1 MNLNSMVNSALKEK
15 EISKHSWALKSNNI
29 AMKKMDKSSFI
40 NNETGIPIDI
50 RSFFEIDVMK
60 ENSNFQITLEFM
72 KQDYLARIRKG
83 LGEKARTKLLWPS
96 KLTEYVQM
104 KYPIIYEEFRKGN
117 KVDDNVPYM
126 IFKKIDEKYYKVSF
140 STSLEEYEGIGSVQV
155 TSTSKLEPVKRNRE
169 YSSYGEEI
177 RDSVVYEYLFNAK
190 SQCWIDENILGL
202 DSKESKGYE
211 AMGILHH
218 IGIKNDHKGI
228 FEGINISDALSLLQ
242 KEMENFNPIKDV
254 LIRLSEEAITIT
266 LDTHVDEEDD
276 FPEGKEKFRL
286 HRYRERNNKL
296 VKQAKERF
304 IQVHGRLY
312 CEACGMD
319 FEQVYGDRG
328 RNFIE
333 AHHRKP
339 ISEMKN
345 DETTKI
351 EDLAMLC
358 PNCHSM
364 IHRKPLVTVEELR
377 VLIQSKGKFI

>member
-1 MNLNSMVNSALKEK
+1 MNLNSMVTSALKEK

-60 ENSNFQITLEFM
+60 GNSNFQITLEFM
-72 KQDYLARIRKG
+72 NQDYLARIRKG

-104 KYPIIYEEFRKGN
+104 KYPNIYEEFRKDN
-117 KVDDNVPYM
+117 KVDGNVPYM
-126 IFKKIDEKYYKVSF
+126 IFKKLDKKYYKVSF

-155 TSTSKLEPVKRNRE
+155 ASTSKLEPVKRNRE
-169 YSSYGEEI
+169 YSSYGEET

-190 SQCWIDENILGL
+190 SHRWIDENILGL
-202 DSKESKGYE
+202 DSKESKGYQ
-211 AMGILHH
+211 AMGILHN

-254 LIRLSEEAITIT
+254 LIRMSEE
-266 LDTHVDEEDD
+266 ED
-276 FPEGKEKFRL
+276 FLEGKEKFRL

-296 VKQAKERF
+296 VNQAKERF

-319 FEQVYGDRG
+319 FERIYGDRG
-328 RNFIE
+328 RDFIE

-345 DETTKI
+345 NETNKI

-358 PNCHSM
+358 SNCHSM
-364 IHRKPLVTVEELR
+364 IYRKPQVTVEELR
-377 VLIQSKGKFI
+377 VLIQSK

>member
-1 MNLNSMVNSALKEK
+1 MNLHSMVNLALQEK
-15 EISKHSWALKSNNI
+15 EISKHSWTLKSNNI
-29 AMKKMDKSSFI
+29 AIKKMDKSSFV

-60 ENSNFQITLEFM
+60 EDSTFQITLEFM
-72 KQDYLARIRKG
+72 QQDHPARIRKG
-83 LGEKARTKLLWPS
+83 LGEKARTKLLWSS
-96 KLTEYVQM
+96 KLTEYVQT
-104 KYPIIYEEFRKGN
+104 KYPNIYEKFRRDN
-117 KVDDNVPYM
+117 KVEDNVPYM
-126 IFKKIDEKYYKVSF
+126 IFKKIDKKLYKVSF
-140 STSLEEYEGIGSVQV
+140 STSLEEYEGTGSVQV
-155 TSTSKLEPVKRNRE
+155 TSLPKLEPVKRNRE
-169 YSSYGEEI
+169 YSSYVDKI

-190 SQCWIDENILGL
+190 SHRWIDENILAL
-202 DSKESKGYE
+202 DSKESKGYQ

-218 IGIKNDHKGI
+218 IGLKNDHKGI
-228 FEGINISDALSLLQ
+228 FEGMDISDALSLLQ
-242 KEMENFNPIKDV
+242 KEMEDFNPIKDV

-266 LDTHVDEEDD
+266 LDKHVDEEDD

-319 FEQVYGDRG
+319 FERIYGDRG
-328 RNFIE
+328 RDFIE

-358 PNCHSM
+358 SNCHSM

-377 VLIQSKGKFI
+377 VLIQFK

>member
-1 MNLNSMVNSALKEK
+1 MVNLALEEK

-29 AMKKMDKSSFI
+29 AIKKMDKSSFI
-40 NNETGIPIDI
+40 NNETGIPVDI
-50 RSFFEIDVMK
+50 RSFFEIDVRK

-72 KQDYLARIRKG
+72 KQDYVTKIRKG
-83 LGEKARTKLLWPS
+83 LGKRARTKLLWPS
-96 KLTEYVQM
+96 KLTEYVQT
-104 KYPIIYEEFRKGN
+104 KYPDIYEKFRRNN
-117 KVDDNVPYM
+117 KVEDNVPYM
-126 IFKKIDEKYYKVSF
+126 IFKKIDKKSYTVSF
-140 STSLEEYEGIGSVQV
+140 STSLEEYEGTSSVQV
-155 TSTSKLEPVKRNRE
+155 TSIPKLEPVKRNRE
-169 YSSYGEEI
+169 YSSYGDKI

-190 SQCWIDENILGL
+190 SHRWIDENILAL
-202 DSKESKGYE
+202 DSKESKGYQ

-218 IGIKNDHKGI
+218 IGLKNDHKGI
-228 FEGINISDALSLLQ
+228 FEGMNISDVLSLLQ
-242 KEMENFNPIKDV
+242 KKMGNFNPIKDV

-266 LDTHVDEEDD
+266 LDKHVDEEDD

-319 FEQVYGDRG
+319 FESIYGNRG
-328 RNFIE
+328 RDFIE
-333 AHHRKP
+333 AHHRRP

-358 PNCHSM
+358 SNCHSM
-364 IHRKPLVTVEELR
+364 IHLKPLITVEELR
-377 VLIQSKGKFI
+377 VLIQSKTKFK

>member
-1 MNLNSMVNSALKEK
+1 MNLHSMVNSALQEK
-15 EISKHSWALKSNNI
+15 EISKHSWTLKSNNI
-29 AMKKMDKSSFI
+29 AIKKMDKSSFV

-60 ENSNFQITLEFM
+60 EDSTFQITLEFM
-72 KQDYLARIRKG
+72 QQDHPARIRKG
-83 LGEKARTKLLWPS
+83 LGEKARTKLLWSS
-96 KLTEYVQM
+96 KLTEYVQT
-104 KYPIIYEEFRKGN
+104 KYPNIYEKFRRDN
-117 KVDDNVPYM
+117 KVEDNVPYM
-126 IFKKIDEKYYKVSF
+126 IFKKIDKKLYKVSF
-140 STSLEEYEGIGSVQV
+140 STSLEEYEGTGSVQV
-155 TSTSKLEPVKRNRE
+155 TSLPKLEPVKRNRE
-169 YSSYGEEI
+169 YSSYVDKI

-190 SQCWIDENILGL
+190 SHRWIDENILAL
-202 DSKESKGYE
+202 DSKESKGYQ

-218 IGIKNDHKGI
+218 IGLKNDHKGI
-228 FEGINISDALSLLQ
+228 FEGMDISDALSLLQ
-242 KEMENFNPIKDV
+242 KEMEDFNPIKDV

-266 LDTHVDEEDD
+266 LDKHVDEEDD

-319 FEQVYGDRG
+319 FERIYGDRG
-328 RNFIE
+328 RDFIE

-358 PNCHSM
+358 SNCHSM

-377 VLIQSKGKFI
+377 VLIQFK